1 MSRARVSSATSVI
14 IALAVTILFLV
25 ARPVMSQND
34 EQDVLKVIR
43 NVAKT
48 TSHTIRVELKY

>member
-1 MSRARVSSATSVI
+1 MSRARVSSATTVI

-43 NVAKT
+43 NVAKA

>member
-1 MSRARVSSATSVI
+1 MSRARMSSATTVI

>member
-1 MSRARVSSATSVI
+1 MSRARVSSATTVI

>member
-1 MSRARVSSATSVI
+1 MSRARVSSATTVI

-34 EQDVLKVIR
+34 EPDVLKVIR

>member
-1 MSRARVSSATSVI
+1 MSRARVSSATTVI

-34 EQDVLKVIR
+34 EPH
-43 NVAKT
+43 
-48 TSHTIRVELKY
+48 HTG

>member
-1 MSRARVSSATSVI
+1 
-14 IALAVTILFLV
+14 
-25 ARPVMSQND
+25 MSQND